1 VSGAPALPPRIARY
15 ERSVA
20 GPLAGVWEN
29 VHDWEHLPCLHR
41 ASFRSVALLEQG
53 EWGWRARVG
62 IPPSP
67 DPAPAAAGAS
77 GPEIVIELRRL
88 PGEEAYAVTT
98 QEGPGTGGVI
108 LTRLASRGPGRTH
121 VAVDFHVPGVGDDA
135 APSLGRAYVALYTR
149 LWDEDEGM
157 IVRRAQVLLARPPR
171 LGRPAR
177 LDLGPRAALALPM
190 AFELAGRRFRLVES
204 DGELRAHSTVCPH
217 RLGPLEEA
225 AVEDGTLR
233 CPWHGYRFDLASG
246 ASCDG
251 RGLRL
256 ARAPA
261 VRVDPASGRVEA
273 VLEPGP

>member
-1 VSGAPALPPRIARY
+1 VSAAPALPPRIARY
-15 ERSVA
+15 ERTLA

-29 VHDWEHLPCLHR
+29 VHDWEHLPWLHR
-41 ASFRSVALLEQG
+41 TSFRSIALLEQG

-62 IPPSP
+62 LP
-67 DPAPAAAGAS
+67 PAPS

-88 PGEEAYAVTT
+88 PGEEAYSVST
-98 QEGPGTGGVI
+98 QEGPGAGSVI
-108 LTRLASRGPGRTH
+108 LTRLASRGPARTH

-135 APSLGRAYVALYTR
+135 APSLGKAYVALYTR

-157 IVRRAQVLLARPPR
+157 IVRRAEAQASRPAR

-177 LDLGPRAALALPM
+177 VDLGPRAELAPPM
-190 AFELAGRRFRLVES
+190 TFELAGRRFRLVEV
-204 DGELRAHSTVCPH
+204 DGALFAHAAHCPH

-225 AVEDGTLR
+225 NVEDGCLV
-233 CPWHGYRFDLASG
+233 CPWHGYRFELASG

-256 ARAPA
+256 SRAPA
-261 VRVDPASGRVEA
+261 LRVDPASGRIEA